1 MGVAED
7 IRELAAS
14 VPQRRRHLRSEEA
27 TKNSL
32 VMPFI
37 RALGY
42 DIHDPLE
49 VIPEFTA
56 DAGVKQHEKV
66 DYAIVKDRKPIILVE
81 CKSVGVSLGKG
92 HLSQLLRYYA
102 VTDARFAI
110 LTNGVE
116 YRFYTDLRK
125 RNVMDESPFLVV
137 DMLDLS
143 DDMVT
148 GVSRFAKSAFDAQ
161 AIWDLVHTRET
172 EQKELKIITDNVARE
187 FASPSRDLVKVLA
200 RGVIGKG
207 YQKPSEWE
215 RVTNLTKRS
224 LDRHTGTGVVAE
236 SPGESRLSA
245 AKTEEEARKERR
257 REAGRKAAETRR
269 RNQENEQ
276 SSEEPDYSKYKYWQ
290 RLKDSPEFYS
300 LFEELRDFACTY
312 AKSLGEKAVVNPTV
326 HYIGFKRRNIFAY
339 VRYQPGNKCLLVYVI
354 ADLERTVL
362 REGFTKLLSERQDYG
377 RCNLQVFI
385 DSHDAL
391 ERAKPLIK
399 RSYDETG

>member
-1 MGVAED
+1 MGVEEN

-14 VPQRRRHLRSEEA
+14 APQRRRYLRTEEA

-37 RALGY
+37 SALGY

-66 DYAIVKDRKPIILVE
+66 DYAIVKDGKPIILVE
-81 CKSVGVSLGKG
+81 CKSAGVSLGKG

-102 VTDARFAI
+102 VTDARFGI

-137 DMLDLS
+137 DLRELKEGQ
-143 DDMVT
+143 VEEIC
-148 GVSRFAKSAFDAQ
+148 RFAKPVFDAQ
-161 AIWDLVHTRET
+161 AIWDLVHTRVT
-172 EQKELKIITDNVARE
+172 EQRELKTIADNIARE
-187 FASPSRDLVKVLA
+187 FASPSRDLVRILAKGVL
-200 RGVIGKG
+200 RKG
-207 YQKPSEWE
+207 NQRLSEWE
-215 RVTNLTKRS
+215 RVTQLTKRA
-224 LDRHTGTGVVAE
+224 LDRHTGTAVVAD
-236 SPGESRLSA
+236 SPGGSSFSPAR
-245 AKTEEEARKERR
+245 TEEEARKERQ

-269 RNQENEQ
+269 LNQEEQ
-276 SSEEPDYSKYKYWQ
+276 SSVEEPDYSKYKYWQ
-290 RLKDSPEFYS
+290 RLQDSPELYS
-300 LFEELRDFACTY
+300 LFEALRDFAQ
-312 AKSLGEKAVVNPTV
+312 SLGDDVKVNPTM
-326 HYIGFKRRNIFAY
+326 HYIGFWRNLTLAF
-339 VRYQPGNKCLLVYVI
+339 VRLQPGHQRLLVYVI

-362 REGFTKLLSERQDYG
+362 REGFTKPLPEGSRNG

-385 DSHDAL
+385 DSADKL
-391 ERAKPLIK
+391 ESAKPLIK
-399 RSYDETG
+399 RSYDEAG